1 MLSSS
6 NNDWG
11 DMSLDDFDFDAVEVV
26 PTQGYLAMPETGAST
41 CCCESCCSSTSGSS
55 IFAADVPTF

>member
-1 MLSSS
+1 ML
-6 NNDWG
+6 NAIGNDWDG
-11 DMSLDDFDFDAVEVV
+11 LNLDDFDFNAVEVV

-55 IFAADVPTF
+55 IFAMEPTF

>member
-1 MLSSS
+1 ML
-6 NNDWG
+6 NAIGNDWDG
-11 DMSLDDFDFDAVEVV
+11 INLDDFDFNAVEVV

-55 IFAADVPTF
+55 ILAAEASF